1 MVAGLHGGRRQ
12 RSAEAKM
19 VRSSTI
25 QFPFRREALFESCFF
40 FSPPRSFGEVLG
52 GMPEVKTRRLALGL
66 RSEWLV

>member
-1 MVAGLHGGRRQ
+1 
-12 RSAEAKM
+12 M